1 MKAVVQDRYG
11 SADVLRIADVE
22 MPVIGADDV
31 LLRVRAASLHRGD
44 WHVMTGVPSLIR
56 VFGFGL
62 RRPKGRIRGMDVA
75 GVAHSVGS
83 GVTDLKPGD
92 EVFGVC
98 RGALAE
104 YASASA
110 RLLVKKPA
118 GISFEQAAAVPTS
131 AVSAL
136 QALRDAGRLTA
147 GQRVMVIGAAGG
159 VGIYAVQLAKHL
171 GGIVTGICSTSKV
184 ELVTSLGA
192 DTVIDYTRSDLG
204 SERYDLILDLAGNR
218 KLSLLRRSLTPTG
231 TLVIVGGENGGHIL
245 GGAQR
250 IIGAMILSLV
260 LRQRLT
266 GFAAA
271 HRPEDLLLLADLL
284 AAGSLTPV
292 IHRVYPLS
300 EAIDAMRMLESG
312 DPQGKLIITP

>member
-11 SADVLRIADVE
+11 SADVLRVANVA
-22 MPVIGADDV
+22 MPVIGVDDV

-44 WHVMTGVPSLIR
+44 WHIMTGVPSLIR

-110 RLLVKKPA
+110 RFLVKKPA

-136 QALRDAGRLTA
+136 QALRDAGRLTT
-147 GQRVMVIGAAGG
+147 GQRVLVIGAAGG
-159 VGIYAVQLAKHL
+159 VGIFAVQLAKHL

-192 DTVIDYTRSDLG
+192 DAVIDYTRNDLG

-218 KLSLLRRSLTPTG
+218 PLSLLRRSLTPTG
-231 TLVIVGGENGGHIL
+231 TLVIVGGENGGHVL
-245 GGAQR
+245 GGSQR
-250 IIGAMILSLV
+250 IIGAMVLSLF

-266 GFAAA
+266 GFAAVQ
-271 HRPEDLLLLADLL
+271 RREDLLLLADLL
-284 AAGSLTPV
+284 GAGSLTPV

>member
-1 MKAVVQDRYG
+1 MKAVVQDCYG
-11 SADVLRIADVE
+11 SADVLRTADVE

-44 WHVMTGVPSLIR
+44 WHVMTGVPSLIP

-147 GQRVMVIGAAGG
+147 GQRVLVIGAAGG

-231 TLVIVGGENGGHIL
+231 TLVIVGGENGGHVL

-271 HRPEDLLLLADLL
+271 HRLEDLLLLADLL

>member
-136 QALRDAGRLTA
+136 QAL
-147 GQRVMVIGAAGG
+147 VML
-159 VGIYAVQLAKHL
+159 AVSPRA
-171 GGIVTGICSTSKV
+171 SKCW
-184 ELVTSLGA
+184 
-192 DTVIDYTRSDLG
+192 
-204 SERYDLILDLAGNR
+204 
-218 KLSLLRRSLTPTG
+218 
-231 TLVIVGGENGGHIL
+231 
-245 GGAQR
+245 
-250 IIGAMILSLV
+250 
-260 LRQRLT
+260 
-266 GFAAA
+266 
-271 HRPEDLLLLADLL
+271 
-284 AAGSLTPV
+284 
-292 IHRVYPLS
+292 
-300 EAIDAMRMLESG
+300 
-312 DPQGKLIITP
+312 